1 MVSDHFSDDEVEKL
15 FGKFRV
21 KIGLMRQVFK
31 PRDLGR
37 FAGKIGRGKVVF
49 GLETANRLSVLEPLA
64 KGIDKD
70 RVKPVNRLAVL
81 FQKRGGA
88 GALISQGASLSV

>member
-21 KIGLMRQVFK
+21 KIGLMCQVFE

-37 FAGKIGRGKVVF
+37 FAGGIGRGKVVF
-49 GLETANRLSVLEPLA
+49 GLKTANRLGVLEALP

-70 RVKPVNRLAVL
+70 RVKPVDRLAVA
-81 FQKRGGA
+81 FQERGGA
-88 GALISQGASLSV
+88 GAGISQGASLSV

>member
-15 FGKFRV
+15 LGKFRV
-21 KIGLMRQVFK
+21 KVGLMRQVFE

-37 FAGKIGRGKVVF
+37 FAGEIGRGKVVF
-49 GLETANRLSVLEPLA
+49 GLEAANRLGVLEALA

-88 GALISQGASLSV
+88 GAGISQGASLSV